1 MNLRVQFLGF
11 DFLFLEPAWFWL
23 LLILPIWFVFR
34 KFKRQGESSFLWTSR
49 LPQEITALQSSW
61 INQLKKALSALK
73 IWAFIALVFALAG
86 PYSWNNND
94 QKEDFKKGI
103 DIVLALDVSLSM
115 FSRDFEPNRL
125 EAAKRVAKNFV
136 SKRDGDRIGLVV
148 YAGEAYTACPS
159 TLDYQMVIDQIDEVS
174 GEYID
179 QGTAIGT
186 GLGTA
191 VGRLQGDTLSSRVVI
206 LLTDGSNNRGELSP
220 DEAAELAKATGVRVY
235 TIGVGSNSE
244 ALSPVVTPFG
254 IRFEKIAVEIDE
266 ETLKRVAERTGGEYF
281 RAVDEEGLNSI
292 YDKID
297 RLEKKRF
304 LESVYQ
310 GEPPVDP
317 TNYLFFALI
326 LFVGVWLVERKF
338 FPYAQ

>member
-1 MNLRVQFLGF
+1 M
-11 DFLFLEPAWFWL
+11 
-23 LLILPIWFVFR
+23 
-34 KFKRQGESSFLWTSR
+34 WTSR
-49 LPQEITALQSSW
+49 LPQEISALQSSW
-61 INQLKKALSALK
+61 IEKVRTGMSILKALS
-73 IWAFIALVFALAG
+73 FVGLVSAMAG
-86 PYSWNNND
+86 PYTWDSNE
-94 QKEDFKKGI
+94 QKEDYKKGI

-159 TLDYQMVIDQIDEVS
+159 TLDYQMVMDQIDEVS

-191 VGRLQGDTLSSRVVI
+191 VGRLQGDTLSSRVII

-235 TIGVGSNSE
+235 TIGVGSNTE

-254 IRFEKIAVEIDE
+254 IRFEKIPVEIDE

-310 GEPPVDP
+310 GEPPVNP
-317 TNYLFFALI
+317 GKYLLFAL
-326 LFVGVWLVERKF
+326 LAFTLVWFVERIF
-338 FPYAQ
+338 FPHAE